1 MTGELIGLLEGE
13 TQEASISE
21 EGAVN
26 IPVLQKMIADYKI
39 VRVNTRTNKSDII
52 YHGMPEKQSVSR
64 IKLVWL
70 NIICKIYVGLVC
82 GLNHGIS
89 ARLVLKHF

>member
-1 MTGELIGLLEGE
+1 MGLAPEGITAYVVTGLLALTGELIGLLEGE

-39 VRVNTRTNKSDII
+39 VRVNTRNNKSDII
-52 YHGMPEKQSVSR
+52 YHGMPEKQSVS
-64 IKLVWL
+64 KNGALVRL
-70 NIICKIYVGLVC
+70 NIL
-82 GLNHGIS
+82 
-89 ARLVLKHF
+89 